1 MEPGF
6 KLEESLGF
14 LANLAALELKYS
26 LTRTFKQHGHDV
38 TAEQFAVLV
47 CLWGKEVQTPSELA
61 EHLAKDKTNMTRI
74 LDGME
79 KRNLVV
85 RRFNESDRRSY
96 GIHLTEAGL
105 QIKDKLIPLAADI
118 NRSALKGFSV
128 KEEQALKKFLKNI
141 FINLK

>member
-1 MEPGF
+1 MKLKF

-26 LTRTFKQHGHDV
+26 LTRSFKRHGHDV

-47 CLWGKEVQTPSELA
+47 SLWEKEAQTQSELA

-74 LDGME
+74 LDGLE

-96 GIHLTEAGL
+96 GIHLTEAGW

-118 NRSALKGFSV
+118 NRAALRGFSDE
-128 KEEQALKKFLKNI
+128 EEQALKGFLKNI
-141 FINLK
+141 FTNLR

>member
-1 MEPGF
+1 MKPKF

-26 LTRTFKQHGHDV
+26 LTRNFKRHGYDV

-47 CLWGKEVQTPSELA
+47 SLWKKEAQTPSQLA
-61 EHLAKDKTNMTRI
+61 EQLAKDKTNMTRI
-74 LDGME
+74 LDGLE

-85 RRFNESDRRSY
+85 RRFHESDRRSC
-96 GIHLTEAGL
+96 GIHLTEAGR

-118 NRSALKGFSV
+118 NRAALEGFSV

-141 FINLK
+141 FTNLR

>member
-1 MEPGF
+1 MEGRF

-26 LTRTFKQHGHDV
+26 LTRAFKQHGYDV

-47 CLWGKEVQTPSELA
+47 RLWEKESQSPSELA

-74 LDGME
+74 LDGLE

-85 RRFNESDRRSY
+85 RRFNEIDRRSY
-96 GIHLTEAGL
+96 GIHLTEAGR
-105 QIKDKLIPLAADI
+105 QIKDKLIPLAVEI
-118 NRSALKGFSV
+118 NRVALNGFSE
-128 KEEQALKKFLKNI
+128 KEEQALKKFLKDI
-141 FINLK
+141 FTNLR